1 MRNVFLLLLTMVA
14 LSATPVFASD
24 ARTVVDMQGR
34 TVALPATINKVATV
48 DDGFIE
54 EVMIHFGLTDSL
66 AAVSS
71 RYMLRELDYSFETV
85 SGENIC
91 YKSTDVLRVVYP
103 RLMEIPSFQAMEG
116 GALNFEVLAQIQP
129 DLVILRAG
137 DCALSR
143 DTTRLLKTIE
153 ALESFGWATVVLH
166 APGLSQADTSAIKT
180 EIALLG
186 EIFDRREH
194 AAKLAAYLTKIE
206 ETVSERVRT
215 IPEKEK
221 VSMLYMGL
229 ASFIRRMSATA
240 SAMGS
245 DSPVSFIMEKQVQAI
260 NAYKGHGFGVHL
272 STEQIY
278 ALDPDLLVLSP
289 LGGYHPPKEL
299 YEGPDFTDLAE
310 LRAIKNRRVYAM
322 PWRPTFCAPRL
333 QYPLDLL
340 VMAKAAYPDR
350 FADLSVHD
358 FSLEFYSRIYG
369 VDSEMAKKLRSVQML
384 DWMAEENF

>member
-1 MRNVFLLLLTMVA
+1 MRSSLFLLALL
-14 LSATPVFASD
+14 LSLISTPTLASD
-24 ARTVVDMQGR
+24 ARTIVDMQGR
-34 TVALPATINKVATV
+34 TVLLPGKIKKVATV

-54 EVMIHFGLTDSL
+54 EVLINFGLIDTL

-85 SGENIC
+85 AGENIC
-91 YKSTDVLRVVYP
+91 YNSTDVLRVVHP
-103 RLMEIPSFQAMEG
+103 QLVELPSFQAMEG

-143 DTTRLLKTIE
+143 DKTRLTKTIE
-153 ALESFGWATVVLH
+153 ALESFGWATVVLN

-186 EIFDRREH
+186 ELFERREQ
-194 AAKLAAYLTKIE
+194 AEKLITYLTALE
-206 ETVSERVRT
+206 ETVRERVRA
-215 IPEKEK
+215 IPEEEK

-229 ASFIRRMSATA
+229 ANFIRRMSATA

-245 DSPVSFIMEKQVQAI
+245 DSPVSFIMEQQVRAK
-260 NAYKGHGFGVHL
+260 NAYRGQGFGVHL

-278 ALDPDLLVLSP
+278 ALDPDVLVLSP

-299 YEGPDFTDLAE
+299 YEGPDFTDLSE
-310 LRAIKNRRVYAM
+310 LKAIKNRRVYAM

-340 VMAKAAYPDR
+340 VMAKAAYPER
-350 FADLSVHD
+350 FADLSVYD
-358 FSLEFYSRIYG
+358 FSLDFYKNIYG
-369 VDSEMAKKLRSVQML
+369 VDSETSKKLRSTQML
-384 DWMAEENF
+384 DWMADENF